1 MMDIN
6 DIIASIAFG
15 IGFVLM
21 YKDLE
26 ESDKIDVERKNM
38 ILLGLLSSLLWF
50 VHQYRR
56 YGLNM
61 TTVYTSTGIA
71 VQLYILNKILLKEK
85 IRK

>member
-1 MMDIN
+1 MDAN

-26 ESDKIDVERKNM
+26 NSDKVDVERKNTV
-38 ILLGLLSSLLWF
+38 LLGLLSTCLWL
-50 VHQYRR
+50 VYQYRK

-61 TTVYTSTGIA
+61 TTLYTSSGLI
-71 VQLYILNKILLKEK
+71 VQLYVLNQILLKEK
-85 IRK
+85 IRL

>member
-1 MMDIN
+1 MDAN

-26 ESDKIDVERKNM
+26 KSDEVDVDRKNT
-38 ILLGLLSSLLWF
+38 ILLGLLSSCLWL
-50 VHQYRR
+50 VYQYRK

-61 TTVYTSTGIA
+61 TTLYTSSGLI
-71 VQLYILNKILLKEK
+71 VQLYVLNQILLKEK
-85 IRK
+85 IRL